1 MKIDWKHIA
10 VLLRKWVLNKYVI
23 TLVVFLFMLAFLG
36 ENSWIQQIKNARQIS
51 GLEEELDNYLQ
62 EAARY
67 RLDIQTLQGSEENLE
82 RYAREH
88 YYMHAPNEDVYLV
101 DEE

>member
-36 ENSWIQQIKNARQIS
+36 KNSWIQQIKNARQIS

-67 RLDIQTLQGSEENLE
+67 RQDIQTLQGSEENLE

-88 YYMHAPNEDVYLV
+88 YYMHAPNEDVYLI

>member
-1 MKIDWKHIA
+1 MKTDWKHIA

-36 ENSWIQQIKNARQIS
+36 ENSWIQQIRNARQIS

-88 YYMHAPNEDVYLV
+88 YYMHAPNEDVYLI

>member
-1 MKIDWKHIA
+1 MKTDWKHIA

-36 ENSWIQQIKNARQIS
+36 ENSWIQQIRNARQIS

-67 RLDIQTLQGSEENLE
+67 RQDIRTLQGSEENLE

-88 YYMHAPNEDVYLV
+88 YYMHAPNEDVYLI

>member
-1 MKIDWKHIA
+1 MKTDWKHIA

-23 TLVVFLFMLAFLG
+23 TLVIFLFMLAFFG

-67 RLDIQTLQGSEENLE
+67 RQDIQTLQGSEENLE

-88 YYMHAPNEDVYLV
+88 YYMHAPNEDVYLI

>member
-88 YYMHAPNEDVYLV
+88 YYMHAPNEDVYLI

>member
-1 MKIDWKHIA
+1 MKTDWKHIA

-88 YYMHAPNEDVYLV
+88 YYMHAPNEDVYLI

>member
-36 ENSWIQQIKNARQIS
+36 ENSWIQQIRNARQIS

-88 YYMHAPNEDVYLV
+88 YYMHAPNEDVYLI